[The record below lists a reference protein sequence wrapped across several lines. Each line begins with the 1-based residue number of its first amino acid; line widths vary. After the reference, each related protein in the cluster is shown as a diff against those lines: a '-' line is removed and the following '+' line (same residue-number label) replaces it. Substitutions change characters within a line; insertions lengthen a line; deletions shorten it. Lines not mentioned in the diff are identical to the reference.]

1 MVWLI
6 AGALLAVAGFNAP
19 LALCALSIAAYHGG
33 IEPRAPLQW
42 LGEPWFIGLAFALL
56 IIQLLADLYF
66 VPITVRD
73 RSYLNPYRT
82 HNNYL
87 HARVQS
93 LYRPLV
99 GAVIAAA
106 LPLPLAD
113 WIAAIVGWSIAM
125 GGYWLSAW
133 IREYIAVM
141 RGAIVLLAI
150 ETLKNALL
158 LSVAMLVFWLPPLA
172 LLLIVALVMPV
183 VGWTLRLKHEYT
195 RALIDGGQRVSE
207 DPRVVRSD

>member
-1 MVWLI
+1 MIWLM
-6 AGALLAVAGFNAP
+6 AGALLAMAGLNAP
-19 LALCALSIAAYHGG
+19 LALCALSIAAYQGA

-42 LGEPWFIGLAFALL
+42 LGEPWFIGLTFALL

-93 LYRPLV
+93 LYRPLA

-106 LPLPLAD
+106 LFAWGGEALRIVESPMNFRLFTIPGIPGMRMVLFSVILMVVILFARRGIMGRSELSWD
-113 WIAAIVGWSIAM
+113 RVFAA
-125 GGYWLSAW
+125 
-133 IREYIAVM
+133 
-141 RGAIVLLAI
+141 
-150 ETLKNALL
+150 
-158 LSVAMLVFWLPPLA
+158 
-172 LLLIVALVMPV
+172 
-183 VGWTLRLKHEYT
+183 LRFQTK
-195 RALIDGGQRVSE
+195 A
-207 DPRVVRSD
+207 

>member
-6 AGALLAVAGFNAP
+6 AGALLAIAGFNAP
-19 LALCALSIAAYHGG
+19 LALCALGIATNQGL
-33 IEPRAPLQW
+33 IEPRAPLHW
-42 LGEPWFIGLAFALL
+42 LGEPWFIGFAFTLL

-93 LYRPLV
+93 LYRPLA
-99 GAVIAAA
+99 GAVIVAA
-106 LPLPLAD
+106 LPLPLTD
-113 WIAAIVGWSIAM
+113 WASAIVGWSVAM

-133 IREYIAVM
+133 IREYVAVM
-141 RGAIVLLAI
+141 RGAIVLLTI

-158 LSVAMLVFWLPPLA
+158 LSVAVIVFWLPPLA
-172 LLLIVALVMPV
+172 LLVIAACVAPV
-183 VGWTLRLKHEYT
+183 VGWTLRLKQEYA